1 MLSSVFF
8 LAPRIREER
17 KTLDRTRARFGTF
30 FVRAREGDVCIC
42 ADEEILSA
50 FFSLSLSFFEREEG
64 LCAKFY
70 ARRQRRKREGGMG
83 SRALDLCS
91 GAFFARDDDDSRSG
105 MIDGGRGVGVGFDF
119 LFLCLPLFWPMG
131 SSLALALVFWILICA
146 NRFFSLLNRTNRHCY
161 ATRSNKIRKLRLPG
175 GKLGIQYVKKKTKG
189 PQTPSGDHGKIHGV
203 PHLRTQKY
211 SRKHLA
217 KNKKTVNRAYG
228 GVLSGGAVRERIVRA
243 FLVEEQK
250 IVKKVLKLQAN
261 K

>member
-1 MLSSVFF
+1 M
-8 LAPRIREER
+8 
-17 KTLDRTRARFGTF
+17 
-30 FVRAREGDVCIC
+30 
-42 ADEEILSA
+42 
-50 FFSLSLSFFEREEG
+50 G
-64 LCAKFY
+64 L
-70 ARRQRRKREGGMG
+70 
-83 SRALDLCS
+83 RALDL
-91 GAFFARDDDDSRSG
+91 AKRF
-105 MIDGGRGVGVGFDF
+105 GVSTF
-119 LFLCLPLFWPMG
+119 LFLCLPLFCGRWGPL
-131 SSLALALVFWILICA
+131 SLSLLFFGFLYAY
-146 NRFFSLLNRTNRHCY
+146 RFFSLLNRTNRHCY

>member
-1 MLSSVFF
+1 MLTF
-8 LAPRIREER
+8 ARRGKRWIGRERVSER
-17 KTLDRTRARFGTF
+17 FSFARAR
-30 FVRAREGDVCIC
+30 VMCIH
-42 ADEEILSA
+42 ADEEILRA
-50 FFSLSLSFFEREEG
+50 VFSLAFFEREEG

-105 MIDGGRGVGVGFDF
+105 MIDGGRSVGVGFDF

-146 NRFFSLLNRTNRHCY
+146 YRFFSLLNRTNRHCY

>member
-1 MLSSVFF
+1 MLT
-8 LAPRIREER
+8 I
-17 KTLDRTRARFGTF
+17 T
-30 FVRAREGDVCIC
+30 I
-42 ADEEILSA
+42 
-50 FFSLSLSFFEREEG
+50 
-64 LCAKFY
+64 
-70 ARRQRRKREGGMG
+70 
-83 SRALDLCS
+83 
-91 GAFFARDDDDSRSG
+91 
-105 MIDGGRGVGVGFDF
+105 
-119 LFLCLPLFWPMG
+119 LFLD
-131 SSLALALVFWILICA
+131 
-146 NRFFSLLNRTNRHCY
+146 NTNRHCY

-211 SRKHLA
+211 SSKHLA

>member
-1 MLSSVFF
+1 M
-8 LAPRIREER
+8 
-17 KTLDRTRARFGTF
+17 
-30 FVRAREGDVCIC
+30 
-42 ADEEILSA
+42 
-50 FFSLSLSFFEREEG
+50 G
-64 LCAKFY
+64 L
-70 ARRQRRKREGGMG
+70 
-83 SRALDLCS
+83 RALDLCS

-105 MIDGGRGVGVGFDF
+105 MIDGGRSVSVSTF
-119 LFLCLPLFWPMG
+119 LFLCLPLSWPMG
-131 SSLALALVFWILICA
+131 SSRSRSCFLILICA
-146 NRFFSLLNRTNRHCY
+146 YRFFSLLNRTNRHCY

>member
-1 MLSSVFF
+1 VVLHRWSGAWNAFSAPVFVIDFCFGGPDGALSRPPLPCFF
-8 LAPRIREER
+8 
-17 KTLDRTRARFGTF
+17 TQ
-30 FVRAREGDVCIC
+30 
-42 ADEEILSA
+42 
-50 FFSLSLSFFEREEG
+50 SLTHFPFLLSFG
-64 LCAKFY
+64 DK
-70 ARRQRRKREGGMG
+70 
-83 SRALDLCS
+83 
-91 GAFFARDDDDSRSG
+91 
-105 MIDGGRGVGVGFDF
+105 
-119 LFLCLPLFWPMG
+119 
-131 SSLALALVFWILICA
+131 
-146 NRFFSLLNRTNRHCY
+146 NRHCY

>member
-1 MLSSVFF
+1 M
-8 LAPRIREER
+8 I
-17 KTLDRTRARFGTF
+17 
-30 FVRAREGDVCIC
+30 
-42 ADEEILSA
+42 
-50 FFSLSLSFFEREEG
+50 
-64 LCAKFY
+64 
-70 ARRQRRKREGGMG
+70 
-83 SRALDLCS
+83 ALLT
-91 GAFFARDDDDSRSG
+91 
-105 MIDGGRGVGVGFDF
+105 ITI
-119 LFLCLPLFWPMG
+119 LFLD
-131 SSLALALVFWILICA
+131 
-146 NRFFSLLNRTNRHCY
+146 NTNRHCY

-228 GVLSGGAVRERIVRA
+228 GFLSGGAVRERIVRA

>member
-1 MLSSVFF
+1 
-8 LAPRIREER
+8 
-17 KTLDRTRARFGTF
+17 
-30 FVRAREGDVCIC
+30 
-42 ADEEILSA
+42 
-50 FFSLSLSFFEREEG
+50 
-64 LCAKFY
+64 
-70 ARRQRRKREGGMG
+70 MG

-91 GAFFARDDDDSRSG
+91 GAFFARDDDSRSG
-105 MIDGGRGVGVGFDF
+105 MMDGGRSVSVFRFSFFCVF
-119 LFLCLPLFWPMG
+119 LSFG
-131 SSLALALVFWILICA
+131 LVFWILICA
-146 NRFFSLLNRTNRHCY
+146 NRFFSLLTRTNRHCY

>member
-1 MLSSVFF
+1 MRGAFSW
-8 LAPRIREER
+8 RIYARAVEVDAR
-17 KTLDRTRARFGTF
+17 VRCARARLKRVEIGVLRVKNGFVSMEWRVECVFG
-30 FVRAREGDVCIC
+30 A
-42 ADEEILSA
+42 
-50 FFSLSLSFFEREEG
+50 
-64 LCAKFY
+64 
-70 ARRQRRKREGGMG
+70 
-83 SRALDLCS
+83 
-91 GAFFARDDDDSRSG
+91 
-105 MIDGGRGVGVGFDF
+105 GFR
-119 LFLCLPLFWPMG
+119 
-131 SSLALALVFWILICA
+131 
-146 NRFFSLLNRTNRHCY
+146 NRFFVSGALMGLSLCPPLPCFFTQLLLTRFPLLLSFGDKNRHCY

-250 IVKKVLKLQAN
+250 IVKKVLKLQAG

>member
-1 MLSSVFF
+1 L
-8 LAPRIREER
+8 L
-17 KTLDRTRARFGTF
+17 LTRFP
-30 FVRAREGDVCIC
+30 
-42 ADEEILSA
+42 L
-50 FFSLSLSFFEREEG
+50 LLSFG
-64 LCAKFY
+64 DK
-70 ARRQRRKREGGMG
+70 
-83 SRALDLCS
+83 
-91 GAFFARDDDDSRSG
+91 
-105 MIDGGRGVGVGFDF
+105 
-119 LFLCLPLFWPMG
+119 
-131 SSLALALVFWILICA
+131 
-146 NRFFSLLNRTNRHCY
+146 NRHCY

-250 IVKKVLKLQAN
+250 IVKKVLKLQAG

>member
-1 MLSSVFF
+1 M
-8 LAPRIREER
+8 
-17 KTLDRTRARFGTF
+17 
-30 FVRAREGDVCIC
+30 
-42 ADEEILSA
+42 
-50 FFSLSLSFFEREEG
+50 
-64 LCAKFY
+64 
-70 ARRQRRKREGGMG
+70 KRECGMG
-83 SRALDLCS
+83 TCALDLCS
-91 GAFFARDDDDSRSG
+91 GTFFARDDDSRSG
-105 MIDGGRGVGVGFDF
+105 MIDGGRGVSVFRFSFFCVLLSSRWG
-119 LFLCLPLFWPMG
+119 PLSL
-131 SSLALALVFWILICA
+131 SSLLFFGFLYAY
-146 NRFFSLLNRTNRHCY
+146 RFFSLLNRTNRHCY